1 MSVAFIFPGQGS
13 QTIGMGKYLYENFD
27 VAKKVYEEASDSISL
42 NLKKLMFESSEAEL
56 TLTANAQPA
65 IVTCSVAALKV
76 LKSIVSVTANTCA
89 GHSVGEYS
97 ALVANETI
105 SLASAIKSV
114 RSRGTYMQ
122 EAVPAGLG
130 GMAAVMG
137 LNDTETETLC
147 NYASNTSRLGKI
159 SAANFN
165 CPGQIVI
172 SGSLKTI
179 QWMSENIKAEDVFPG
194 QNKKIRIIPLQV
206 SAPFHC
212 DMMKPAEIQMSNF
225 LSGIKFTD
233 AKFSI
238 YQNVDAKPQS
248 EAGKIKENLIAQI
261 CGAVRWTQTINN
273 INQAGTKMFIEL
285 GQGKVLAGLVKK
297 ISADSTV
304 YHLQNADDVK
314 KIEEGFKL

>member
-1 MSVAFIFPGQGS
+1 MSLAFIFPGQGS

-27 VAKKVYEEASDSISL
+27 VAKKVFEEASDAISI
-42 NLKKLMFESSEAEL
+42 NLKKLMFDGSESDL

-76 LKSIVSVTANTCA
+76 FQSIGQAKPSTCA

-97 ALVANETI
+97 ALVSNEVLT
-105 SLASAIKSV
+105 LSAAVKSV
-114 RSRGTYMQ
+114 RARGTYMQ

-137 LNDTETETLC
+137 LDDSDIEVLC
-147 NYASNTSRLGKI
+147 NYATEKSKSGKV

-165 CPGQIVI
+165 CPGQVVI

-179 QWMSENIKAEDVFPG
+179 QWMIENAKADEIFPG
-194 QNKKIRIIPLQV
+194 QAKKIRIIPLQV

-212 DMMKPAEIQMSNF
+212 DMMKPAEEKMSDF
-225 LSGIKFTD
+225 LSEIKFSNPKFSVYQNIDAKAQTD
-233 AKFSI
+233 A
-238 YQNVDAKPQS
+238 N
-248 EAGKIKENLIAQI
+248 KIKTNLISQI
-261 CGAVRWTQTINN
+261 CGAVRWTQTIQN
-273 INQAGTKMFIEL
+273 INQTGIKTFIEL
-285 GQGKVLAGLVKK
+285 GQGKVLAGLIKK

-304 YHLQNADDVK
+304 YHLQSLEDIK
-314 KIEEGFKL
+314 KIEESFKS